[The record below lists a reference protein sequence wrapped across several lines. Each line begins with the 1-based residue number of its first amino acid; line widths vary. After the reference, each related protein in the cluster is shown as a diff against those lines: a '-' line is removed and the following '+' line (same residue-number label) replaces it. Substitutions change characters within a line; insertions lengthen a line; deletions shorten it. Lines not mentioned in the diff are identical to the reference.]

1 VKGIGGRVGLTAG
14 ATLLL
19 VAAWLSP
26 RAVPYNMDE
35 FVHYHA
41 LGCATAQLS
50 RHLPLI
56 RDGCGHYDLSLPFT
70 STPLPLRSY
79 AYIGSLP
86 SVTFYPFWWV
96 LRDPVAARL
105 QGAVFFLLWLCLATR
120 LLRVRP
126 AALATASL
134 VFPVFLATFLVD
146 EGPVGLSALLFA
158 GALLATRRSL
168 DTTQRRGAAG
178 WAVLAGALL
187 FLGLWVKLV
196 FAWWLP
202 AFAAFALEE
211 VRRRSPSTGEGVRRH
226 AGAILAGLL
235 ALLLPTLLLLAS
247 VDRDGRPYAVAFR
260 GSGVSTEPDAVEAV
274 AIGLG
279 RYVADASLVAPRNLA
294 LPSWPVDV
302 LPAVLSATILGLGL
316 WRGAG
321 RRREMAGWAALC
333 VLTFGLVA
341 SSRHSRWPHHFAFPL
356 LLLVLALATALD
368 GLRPRARL
376 AVATL
381 AVLFWAT
388 LAARLPEGSSP
399 ADSSTE
405 KDQLLALVRAEG
417 LDRESLQLHTSWGT
431 YYIAQLF
438 GDPGRLLVYMR
449 GAPDDPRRLE
459 EARAL
464 ARGRGRKVLLI
475 SSRRWE
481 RVQTAAVETTLGR
494 PARIWQRGTW
504 WAVEYDPRSRTSAT
518 DAPSPSLRP

>member
-1 VKGIGGRVGLTAG
+1 VKGIGGRIGLSAG
-14 ATLLL
+14 VTLLL

-26 RAVPYNMDE
+26 RAIPYNMDE

-41 LGCATAQLS
+41 LGCATAELS

-56 RDGCGHYDLSLPFT
+56 RDGCGYYDLSLPFT
-70 STPLPLRSY
+70 FTPLPLRSY

-86 SVTFYPFWWV
+86 SLPFYPLWRV
-96 LRDPVAARL
+96 VRDPVAARL
-105 QGAVFFLLWLCLATR
+105 QGAIFFLLWLWLATR

-126 AALATASL
+126 VALVTASL
-134 VFPVFLATFLVD
+134 VFPLFLATFVVD
-146 EGPVGLSALLFA
+146 EGPVGLSALLFV

-168 DTTQRRGAAG
+168 DTTERRGAVG
-178 WAVLAGALL
+178 WAVLAGVLL

-202 AFAAFALEE
+202 AFAVFAFEE

-226 AGAILAGLL
+226 TGAILAGLL
-235 ALLLPTLLLLAS
+235 ALLLPTLVLLAS
-247 VDRDGRPYAVAFR
+247 VDREGRPYAVALR

-302 LPAVLSATILGLGL
+302 LPAVLSAVILGLGL
-316 WRGAG
+316 WRGPG
-321 RRREMAGWAALC
+321 RRREMAGWVALSA
-333 VLTFGLVA
+333 LTFGLVA

-381 AVLFWAT
+381 AVVFWAT
-388 LAARLPEGSSP
+388 LAVRLPARSSP
-399 ADSSTE
+399 AASSPE
-405 KDQLLALVRAEG
+405 KDQLLALVRARG

-438 GDPGRLLVYMR
+438 GDPVRLLVYMR

-464 ARGRGRKVLLI
+464 ARAHGRTVLLI
-475 SSRRWE
+475 SARRWE
-481 RVQTAAVETTLGR
+481 RIQTPAVEATLGR
-494 PARIWQRGTW
+494 PVRTWRRGTW
-504 WAVEYDPRSRTSAT
+504 WAVEYDPRGR
-518 DAPSPSLRP
+518 D